1 MAESQFA
8 QPKRW
13 SAKRKTE
20 IVLRLLRGEPVDEIS
35 REIGIE
41 IYRLEEWRQEGLA
54 NLEAS
59 FKSRT
64 SNPMEGELARAKQKI
79 GELSMEVELLNERV
93 RKQGPL
99 VLRRSTR

>member
-1 MAESQFA
+1 MAESECA

-20 IVLRLLRGEPVDEIS
+20 TVLRLLRGESVDDVS
-35 REIGIE
+35 REVGLE
-41 IYRLEEWRQEGLA
+41 IYRLEEWRQEALA

-59 FKSRT
+59 FKSRA
-64 SNPMEGELARAKQKI
+64 SNPLEGELNRAKQKI

-99 VLRRSTR
+99 VLKR